1 METPLGGA
9 LILLAGGCLE
19 PTSTGSGATATAG
32 IPKATVKVMTS
43 KPPAMRGSNFMC
55 RITPFYKELVLVT
68 LIVVV

>member
-9 LILLAGGCLE
+9 LILLAGWCLDSK
-19 PTSTGSGATATAG
+19 STGSGPTATAG
-32 IPKATVKVMTS
+32 IPKATVKVTTS

-68 LIVVV
+68 LIISV